1 MPASI
6 KRDQHTWLSYLLLAF
21 YGYILN
27 SLGPLTP
34 FLMEDLKLTYTVSSL
49 HFTAFA
55 AGILLVGLLGHLL
68 ILPLGGRRSL
78 WLGAFGISL
87 GALLLVVGRTPA
99 ITIGAAF
106 LMGAIGSIILAVVPS
121 ALSQQYGE
129 QRAVALSEANV
140 VASLASTFAPLMVGW
155 FAAFTGTWRSV
166 LALAAAF
173 PFILWILLRKYGST
187 DPAVGI
193 SSAHPAHR
201 SLPWIYWVFWS
212 VLLLAVAV
220 EFCMVFWSAN
230 YMETGFGLE
239 KTAAAQWVSLFL
251 LGMILGR
258 LAGSRLVGRF
268 SAQRLVFAS
277 LLLAGAGF
285 LMYWLARSP
294 LLGVPGLF
302 LTGLGVANLYPM
314 LLSLAIG
321 SAGEAADQA
330 SARATLASG
339 FAILSLPLILGRLA
353 DVAGIRTAYGLVGLL
368 LVVLLGVLSVTVGKI
383 RTGRTEIV

>member
-1 MPASI
+1 MSI
-6 KRDQHTWLSYLLLAF
+6 PIIRNQHTWLSYLLLAF
-21 YGYILN
+21 YGYVLN
-27 SLGPLTP
+27 SLGSLTP
-34 FLMEDLKLTYTVSSL
+34 FLMEDLNLSYTVSSL

-55 AGILLVGLLGHLL
+55 AGILLVGLVGHLL
-68 ILPLGGRRSL
+68 IVPLGGRRSL
-78 WLGAFGISL
+78 WFGAFGISL
-87 GALLLVVGRTPA
+87 GALMLLAGRTPV
-99 ITIGAAF
+99 ITISAAF
-106 LMGAIGSIILAVVPS
+106 LMGVIGSLILAVVPS
-121 ALSQQYGE
+121 VLSLQYGE

-140 VASLASTFAPLMVGW
+140 VASLASIFAPLMVGW

-166 LALAAAF
+166 LALAVAF
-173 PFILWILLRKYGST
+173 PVLLWLLLRKNVT
-187 DPAVGI
+187 KDFAPEI
-193 SSAHPAHR
+193 KSANPGR
-201 SLPWIYWVFWS
+201 RSSLPWIYWDFWS
-212 VLLLAVAV
+212 MLLLAVAV

-277 LLLAGAGF
+277 LLLASAGF
-285 LMYWLARSP
+285 LLYWLARSP
-294 LLGVPGLF
+294 LLGVAGLF

-339 FAILSLPLILGRLA
+339 FAILSLPLLLGRLA
-353 DVAGIRTAYGLVGLL
+353 DGMGIQTAYGLVGVL
-368 LVVLLGVLSVTVGKI
+368 LVVLLTVLSVTVGKM
-383 RTGRTEIV
+383 RTG

>member
-1 MPASI
+1 MPNSI
-6 KRDQHTWLSYLLLAF
+6 TRDQQTWLSYLLLAF

-34 FLMEDLKLTYTVSSL
+34 FLMADLNLTYTVSSL

-55 AGILLVGLLGHLL
+55 AGILLVGLIGHLL
-68 ILPLGGRRSL
+68 IVPLGGRRSL

-87 GALLLVVGRTPA
+87 GALLLLAGRTPV

-106 LMGAIGSIILAVVPS
+106 LMGTVGSLILAVVPS
-121 ALSQQYGE
+121 LLSRQYGE

-173 PFILWILLRKYGST
+173 PFLLWLFLRKNGINE
-187 DPAVGI
+187 PVPVI
-193 SSAHPAHR
+193 SSAHSGRR

-212 VLLLAVAV
+212 VLLMAVAV

-230 YMETGFGLE
+230 YMETGYGLE

-251 LGMILGR
+251 FGMILGR

-277 LLLAGAGF
+277 LLLASAGF
-285 LMYWLARSP
+285 LMYWLTRSP
-294 LLGVPGLF
+294 FLGVPGLF
-302 LTGLGVANLYPM
+302 LTGLGGV
-314 LLSLAIG
+314 
-321 SAGEAADQA
+321 Q
-330 SARATLASG
+330 
-339 FAILSLPLILGRLA
+339 
-353 DVAGIRTAYGLVGLL
+353 L
-368 LVVLLGVLSVTVGKI
+368 LV
-383 RTGRTEIV
+383 EAFAP